1 MEETEEKQKQI
12 RGGTNLKNEEVRK
25 DEVNIDGES

>member
-25 DEVNIDGES
+25 DEVNIDGER

>member
-1 MEETEEKQKQI
+1 MEETEEKQKQV